1 MEKEESPKTEA
12 QEKKDESQIVSVSL
26 FILQCAHSLTTSQQ
40 VNDSPRQLDH
50 HGSLIPIHTSLAF
63 SRQSHHYCRK
73 THLLLATYLG
83 GHHFFSQT
91 LSDSPACFRHLCSR
105 SLTVGSEGACWQLEA
120 EEGKKPGVDCLL
132 EWLSHKGVGQC
143 FFTHRDYHGV
153 FYLPGI
159 GRMSSLL

>member
-63 SRQSHHYCRK
+63 SRIRSHVSAIFAADLSRLARK
-73 THLLLATYLG
+73 AHVGSLKLRRG
-83 GHHFFSQT
+83 RNQV
-91 LSDSPACFRHLCSR
+91 
-105 SLTVGSEGACWQLEA
+105 LTVCWNGCHTRESVNVFSLIEIIMECFICLALEGCLHFSNTGACLIS
-120 EEGKKPGVDCLL
+120 CT
-132 EWLSHKGVGQC
+132 
-143 FFTHRDYHGV
+143 F
-153 FYLPGI
+153 GI
-159 GRMSSLL
+159 